1 MYVLA
6 CVLIKKKIIR
16 GIQNGKK
23 KVKPCLFPFDMIIYV
38 ENPMEYTKI
47 ILELTNE
54 FSKFSGYKMYAPK
67 SIEFVY
73 TSSKQFEVKKNYKAE
88 KRKIDL

>member
-1 MYVLA
+1 
-6 CVLIKKKIIR
+6 
-16 GIQNGKK
+16 
-23 KVKPCLFPFDMIIYV
+23 
-38 ENPMEYTKI
+38 MEYTKI

-88 KRKIDL
+88 KRDRFVDIKDLYIENNKTLLKKLKN